1 MKRKILI
8 VDDEK
13 YILRVLKLKLENGGY
28 EVICASNGLDGLKKV
43 REDRPDAVITDIHIP
58 EIDGQRLCEEIRKME
73 DNQPLI
79 IVITGRI
86 HKDDRKW
93 TGDMNLRFI
102 EKPFSPRKILRI
114 IDLYFASSLNP
125 LPPMEG
131 DRVG

>member
-1 MKRKILI
+1 LKKRILI
-8 VDDEK
+8 VDDER
-13 YILRVLKLKLENGGY
+13 YILRVLRLKLENAGY
-28 EVICASNGLDGLKKV
+28 EVICAANGLDGLKKV
-43 REDRPDAVITDIHIP
+43 KQDRPDAVITDIHIP
-58 EIDGQRLCEEIRKME
+58 GMDGQRLCEEIRQME

-114 IDLYFASSLNP
+114 IDLYFVTIGS
-125 LPPMEG
+125 
-131 DRVG
+131 